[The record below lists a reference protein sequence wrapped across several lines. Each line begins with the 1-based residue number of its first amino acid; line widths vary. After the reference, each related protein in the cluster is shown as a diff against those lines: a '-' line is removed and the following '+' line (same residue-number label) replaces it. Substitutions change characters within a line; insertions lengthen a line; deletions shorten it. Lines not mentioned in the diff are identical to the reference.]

1 MVGFVIGPT
10 VSISDTVGAFVVDP
24 ASLSDADLIKA
35 YQESGGEAGDPRADE
50 LADEISRRN
59 LDL

>member
-1 MVGFVIGPT
+1 MTIDPP
-10 VSISDTVGAFVVDP
+10 SP

-35 YQESGGEAGDPRADE
+35 YQESGGEAGDPRADD

>member
-1 MVGFVIGPT
+1 MITYPT
-10 VSISDTVGAFVVDP
+10 DPEFLAAMSDT
-24 ASLSDADLIKA
+24 DLIKA

-50 LADEISRRN
+50 LAAEIARRH